1 MSPSTTMQGKQH
13 LAHSHAHEEDIP
25 GTVNLN
31 AAEGDDTGY
40 GQALFPVPAEDPND
54 PLQWS
59 NFKKTMILII
69 CSFYSFLANAALI
82 GPSPYIDLWAQE
94 FDISPTQASE
104 LISYPNLAFGFGSLI
119 FVPLGIEVNQ
129 IKFCAGIIGASQC
142 TTYGGLMA
150 ARVIHGFGSCV
161 CEALPVQLVN
171 DIFFL
176 HERVCLCLGT
186 FASLPAGYILAGG
199 YGWRLFFYVEFAFG
213 AALLVLAFLFVE
225 ETSYD
230 RKAAMATSPTI
241 VESEKATDEMVD
253 RVPANQSDVPIPPR
267 KSFVKTLSP
276 WGRVDRDVPFFTM
289 MARSFTYFLVPQ
301 SLWVIASFGINIGL
315 LALAYSYTF
324 PILITSPPYNWTVI
338 NSGLFAVA
346 ALVGYGLAVPF
357 TSSSDRLAAYFTK
370 RNNGIREA
378 EMRLGVM
385 LPAMLV
391 GPAGIILYGFAAEKS
406 LHWVL
411 YFVGGAMSYFAA
423 YFYFSFTL
431 AYAVD
436 SYHSNTSEMLIA
448 MNLGKQAISFGFG
461 LKVLTW
467 VMESGYAVVMAG
479 IFGGVLLANN
489 LVLLVFMFWGK
500 DIRRFMS
507 TTCTYT
513 TSENSRANHAAKGIY
528 HPPHSCWDDLSSK
541 CHWLTAS
548 TMFIDEPIIFAA
560 DPSHAVLGWVVAE

>member
-1 MSPSTTMQGKQH
+1 MSPSTSTGTKQH
-13 LAHSHAHEEDIP
+13 LVHSHAHEEDIP

-59 NFKKTMILII
+59 SFKKTMILII

-82 GPSPYIDLWAQE
+82 GPSPYIDLWAEE
-94 FDISPTQASE
+94 FAISPTKASE
-104 LISYPNLAFGFGSLI
+104 LVSYPNLAFGLGSLI
-119 FVPLGIEVNQ
+119 FVPLYLKFGRRPVMLISLVV
-129 IKFCAGIIGASQC
+129 FCAGIIGASQC
-142 TTYGGLMA
+142 TTFGGLMA

-176 HERVCLCLGT
+176 HERGERIGYYTVCLCLGS

-230 RKAAMATSPTI
+230 RKAAMLMSTAQT
-241 VESEKATDEMVD
+241 EEEKASDGMDE
-253 RVPANQSDVPIPPR
+253 NQGSAKRSDPPIPPR

-276 WGRVDRDVPFFTM
+276 WGRVNHDVPFFTM

-301 SLWVIASFGINIGL
+301 ALWVIASFGINIGL
-315 LALAYSYTF
+315 LALAYSFTF

-338 NSGLFAVA
+338 NSGLFAIA
-346 ALVGYGLAVPF
+346 ALVGYALAVPF
-357 TSSSDRLAAYFTK
+357 TSSSDRLAAYLTK

-385 LPAMLV
+385 LPAMLI
-391 GPAGIILYGFAAEKS
+391 GPAGIILYGIVAEKS

-448 MNLGKQAISFGFG
+448 MNLGKQVISFGFG
-461 LKVLTW
+461 LKLLTW
-467 VMESGYAVVMAG
+467 VMENGYAVVMSG

-489 LVLLVFMFWGK
+489 VMLLVFMFCGK
-500 DIRRFMS
+500 RIRVFMS
-507 TTCTYT
+507 RTWLA
-513 TSENSRANHAAKGIY
+513 RL
-528 HPPHSCWDDLSSK
+528 HSSSIK
-541 CHWLTAS
+541 
-548 TMFIDEPIIFAA
+548 E
-560 DPSHAVLGWVVAE
+560 VVTH

>member
-1 MSPSTTMQGKQH
+1 MSRAVAGKNKH

-31 AAEGDDTGY
+31 VVEGDDTGY
-40 GQALFPVPAEDPND
+40 GQALFPVPADDPND

-59 NFKKTMILII
+59 NFKKTMILVI
-69 CSFYSFLANAALI
+69 CSFYSFLSNAALI
-82 GPSPYIDLWAQE
+82 GPSPYIDLWAEE
-94 FDISPTQASE
+94 FGISPTKASE

-119 FVPLGIEVNQ
+119 FVPLYLKIGRRPVMLLSLVV
-129 IKFCAGIIGASQC
+129 FCVGIIGASQA
-142 TTYGGLMA
+142 TTYGSLMA
-150 ARVIHGFGSCV
+150 TRVIHGFGSCV

-176 HERVCLCLGT
+176 HERGERIGYYTVCLCLGT

-199 YGWRLFFYVEFAFG
+199 YGWRLFFYIEFAFG

-230 RKAAMATSPTI
+230 RKAAMSTPAPAS
-241 VESEKATDEMVD
+241 ESEKASDETKNEGLAELRD
-253 RVPANQSDVPIPPR
+253 ASIPPR
-267 KSFVKTLSP
+267 KSFVKTLSL
-276 WGRVDRDVPFFTM
+276 WGRVDHDVPFFTM

-301 SLWVIASFGINIGL
+301 ALWVVSSFGINIGL

-338 NSGLFAVA
+338 NSGLFAIA
-346 ALVGYGLAVPF
+346 ALVGYAIAVPF

-385 LPAMLV
+385 LPAMLI
-391 GPAGIILYGFAAEKS
+391 GPAGVILYGFAAEKS

-411 YFVGGAMSYFAA
+411 YFVGGALSYFAA

-461 LKVLTW
+461 LKLLTW
-467 VMESGYAVVMAG
+467 VMESGYAVVISG

-489 LVLLVFMFWGK
+489 LVLLIFMLWGK
-500 DIRRFMS
+500 GIRRFMS
-507 TTCTYT
+507 STWLA
-513 TSENSRANHAAKGIY
+513 RL
-528 HPPHSCWDDLSSK
+528 HSSSIK
-541 CHWLTAS
+541 
-548 TMFIDEPIIFAA
+548 E
-560 DPSHAVLGWVVAE
+560 VVTH